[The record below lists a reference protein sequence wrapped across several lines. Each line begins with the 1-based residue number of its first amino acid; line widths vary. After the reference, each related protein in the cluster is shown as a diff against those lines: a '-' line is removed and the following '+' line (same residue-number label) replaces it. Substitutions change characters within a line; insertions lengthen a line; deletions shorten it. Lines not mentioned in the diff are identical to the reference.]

1 VDIGLLWFDDDPQ
14 RSLTEKVTR
23 AAAHY
28 QQRFGR
34 RPTLCYVNPATLGH
48 AAEPAVAGVQLAAGR
63 TVLPNH
69 FWIGVGD

>member
-14 RSLTEKVTR
+14 RSLTERSR

-34 RPTLCYVNPATLGH
+34 RPTLCY
-48 AAEPAVAGVQLAAGR
+48 
-63 TVLPNH
+63 
-69 FWIGVGD
+69 